1 MVSANGWAG
10 DKSNRCGSQ
19 GQRRFQSF
27 GNRAG
32 RERKGLA
39 WPKKGKE
46 DRRITMTLTEL
57 SRKRGSNSPVEQI
70 ALETAATTRLL
81 EAEGILDYSGHVSTR
96 IPGRDAFVIQIGST
110 SRAEVGPESML
121 VVDYDGKVLEGDG
134 QPPSELPIHLEIFRA
149 RPDVQSVLHSHM
161 ELAIAFTM
169 MEGVKLV
176 PMRARASRWKSGIPT
191 DPDPSHIKL
200 PEQGRA
206 LARTLGPHHAVL
218 MRAHGLCLVAESVRA
233 LFIDA
238 VHFKENATA
247 QMQALQAGA
256 KPIPLTDAEI
266 EQIERMEM
274 RDWHIKKLW
283 NYYIRKANAENVLPQ
298 SWADE
303 LLPTKEMLK
312 RDRVLK

>member
-1 MVSANGWAG
+1 MSGTEMTRAVRSANTPV
-10 DKSNRCGSQ
+10 DK
-19 GQRRFQSF
+19 
-27 GNRAG
+27 
-32 RERKGLA
+32 
-39 WPKKGKE
+39 
-46 DRRITMTLTEL
+46 
-57 SRKRGSNSPVEQI
+57 V

-110 SRAEVGPESML
+110 SRAEVSPDSML
-121 VVDYDGKVLEGDG
+121 VVNYDGNVLEGDG
-134 QPPSELPIHLEIFRA
+134 QPPSELPIHLEILRA

-169 MEGVKLV
+169 MEGVKLL
-176 PMRARASRWKSGIPT
+176 PMRARASRWKSGIPI

-218 MRAHGLCLVAESVRA
+218 MRAHGLCLVAESAQA
-233 LFIDA
+233 LFVDA

-256 KPIPLTDAEI
+256 KPIPLSEAEI
-266 EQIERMEM
+266 EQIEKMEM

-283 NYYIRKANAENVLPQ
+283 NYYTRHAVKEGILPGEWKDTLVP
-298 SWADE
+298 S
-303 LLPTKEMLK
+303 KEALK
-312 RDRVLK
+312 RDRFMK

>member
-1 MVSANGWAG
+1 MSVTEMT
-10 DKSNRCGSQ
+10 
-19 GQRRFQSF
+19 
-27 GNRAG
+27 RAV
-32 RERKGLA
+32 RA
-39 WPKKGKE
+39 
-46 DRRITMTLTEL
+46 
-57 SRKRGSNSPVEQI
+57 SNSATLRVM
-70 ALETAATTRLL
+70 LETAAATRLL

-110 SRAEVGPESML
+110 SRAEVTPDFML
-121 VVDYDGKVLEGDG
+121 VVDYEGKVLEGDG
-134 QPPSELPIHLEIFRA
+134 QPPSELPIHLEILRA

-176 PMRARASRWKSGIPT
+176 PMRARASRWKSGIPI

-206 LARTLGPHHAVL
+206 LAKTLGPHHAVL
-218 MRAHGLCLVAESVRA
+218 MRAHGLCLVAESVGA
-233 LFIDA
+233 LFVDA

-256 KPIPLTDAEI
+256 KPVPLTDAEI

-283 NYYIRKANAENVLPQ
+283 NYYIRKAKTEDVLPP
-298 SWADE
+298 SWADA
-303 LLPTKEMLK
+303 LVPTKEMLK
-312 RDRVLK
+312 RDKTMK

>member
-1 MVSANGWAG
+1 
-10 DKSNRCGSQ
+10 
-19 GQRRFQSF
+19 
-27 GNRAG
+27 
-32 RERKGLA
+32 
-39 WPKKGKE
+39 
-46 DRRITMTLTEL
+46 MTLADI
-57 SRKRGSNSPVEQI
+57 SRKAPVPPASAVDKT
-70 ALETAATTRLL
+70 ALDAAAVTRLL
-81 EAEGILDYSGHVSTR
+81 VAEGILDYSGHVSVR
-96 IPGRDAFVIQIGST
+96 IPGRDAFVIQVGSN
-110 SRAEVGPESML
+110 SRAELSPESML

-134 QPPSELPIHLEIFRA
+134 QPPSELPIHLEILRA

-169 MEGVKLV
+169 MEGVRLM

-218 MRAHGLCLVAESVRA
+218 MRAHGLCLVAESARA

-238 VHFKENATA
+238 VHFQENAKA

-256 KPIPLTDAEI
+256 KPLPLTDAEI
-266 EQIERMEM
+266 EQIEKMEM

-283 NYYIRKANAENVLPQ
+283 NYYIRKGVSEGVLPRE
-298 SWADE
+298 WGDK
-303 LLPTKEMLK
+303 LVPTKDMLK
-312 RDRVLK
+312 RDRMING

>member
-1 MVSANGWAG
+1 
-10 DKSNRCGSQ
+10 
-19 GQRRFQSF
+19 
-27 GNRAG
+27 
-32 RERKGLA
+32 
-39 WPKKGKE
+39 
-46 DRRITMTLTEL
+46 MTLAEIA
-57 SRKRGSNSPVEQI
+57 RKPGAFDNNRI
-70 ALETAATTRLL
+70 ALENAAVTRLL

-96 IPGRDAFVIQIGST
+96 IPGRDAFVIQIGSS
-110 SRAEVGPESML
+110 SRAEVTPDSML

-134 QPPSELPIHLEIFRA
+134 QPPSELPIHIEILKA

-161 ELAIAFTM
+161 EIAIAFTM

-206 LARTLGPHHAVL
+206 LARTLGPHHAAL
-218 MRAHGLCLVAESVRA
+218 MRAHGLVLVAESTQA

-256 KPIPLTDAEI
+256 KPLPLTQAEI

-283 NYYIRKANAENVLPQ
+283 NYYVRKGLTEGVLEGE
-298 SWADE
+298 WKDA
-303 LLPTKEMLK
+303 LVPTKDMLK

>member
-1 MVSANGWAG
+1 
-10 DKSNRCGSQ
+10 
-19 GQRRFQSF
+19 
-27 GNRAG
+27 
-32 RERKGLA
+32 
-39 WPKKGKE
+39 
-46 DRRITMTLTEL
+46 MTVTEM
-57 SRKRGSNSPVEQI
+57 SRSVRGSNSATQQTM
-70 ALETAATTRLL
+70 LETAATTRLL
-81 EAEGILDYSGHVSTR
+81 ESEGILDYSGHVSTR

-110 SRAEVGPESML
+110 SRAEVSPESML
-121 VVDYDGKVLEGDG
+121 VVDYEGNVLEGEG
-134 QPPSELPIHLEIFRA
+134 QPPSELPIHLEILRA

-233 LFIDA
+233 LFVDA

-283 NYYIRKANAENVLPQ
+283 NYYVRKALDEDVLPED
-298 SWADE
+298 WKGD
-303 LLPTKEMLK
+303 LVPTKEMLK
-312 RDRVLK
+312 RDSVLK

>member
-1 MVSANGWAG
+1 MSV
-10 DKSNRCGSQ
+10 
-19 GQRRFQSF
+19 
-27 GNRAG
+27 
-32 RERKGLA
+32 
-39 WPKKGKE
+39 
-46 DRRITMTLTEL
+46 TEL
-57 SRKRGSNSPVEQI
+57 ADPNARIELGRSTQI
-70 ALETAATTRLL
+70 KLETAATTRLL

-134 QPPSELPIHLEIFRA
+134 QPPSELPIHLEILRA

-206 LARTLGPHHAVL
+206 LAQTLGPHHAVL
-218 MRAHGLCLVAESVRA
+218 MRAHGLCLVAELVQA
-233 LFIDA
+233 LFVDA

-256 KPIPLTDAEI
+256 KPMPLTDAEI
-266 EQIERMEM
+266 EQIEK
-274 RDWHIKKLW
+274 HG
-283 NYYIRKANAENVLPQ
+283 NARLAHQEAV
-298 SWADE
+298 E
-303 LLPTKEMLK
+303 LLRPQGVST
-312 RDRVLK
+312 RTCCRRPGRTSSSPPRRCSSATGP